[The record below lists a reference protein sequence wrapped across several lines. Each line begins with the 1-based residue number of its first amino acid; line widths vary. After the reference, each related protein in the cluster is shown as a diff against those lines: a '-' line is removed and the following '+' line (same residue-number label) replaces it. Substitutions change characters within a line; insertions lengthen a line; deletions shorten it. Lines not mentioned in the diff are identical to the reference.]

1 MTKNIPKSKG
11 KLTREEKRKLF
22 NLPSYTLIEEILN
35 AVTHGIG
42 AALAIAAIVL
52 LPIFS
57 DRTPKAITCVTIYA
71 STLFILYIVSTMY
84 HALGINKAKKV
95 FRVLD
100 HCSIFLL
107 IAGTYTPISLLIL
120 PSSLGI
126 ILTSVIWATA
136 VVGILLNSIDLK
148 KFSKVSMIC
157 YIGMGWCVIFA
168 IKPLIENVT
177 TFQLVFLFIGG
188 LFYTLGAA
196 IYGIGKKTKVRY
208 IHSLWHLFVLA
219 GSTFH
224 FFMIFD
230 TVKA

>member
-1 MTKNIPKSKG
+1 MTKNIPQSK

-57 DRTPKAITCVTIYA
+57 DHTPKISTCVTIYA

-107 IAGTYTPISLLIL
+107 IAGTYTPISLLML
-120 PSSLGI
+120 PNPLGI
-126 ILTSVIWATA
+126 ILTSVIWTVAI
-136 VVGILLNSIDLK
+136 VGILLNSIDLK
-148 KFSKVSMIC
+148 KFAKVSMIC

-168 IKPLIENVT
+168 IKPLIENVN

-188 LFYTLGAA
+188 LFYTIGAA
-196 IYGIGKKTKVRY
+196 IYGIGKKTKVKY

-219 GSTFH
+219 GSIFH

-230 TVKA
+230 AIKA